1 MLRALIL
8 LLTNVLRRS
17 GSCALMALFDTAQKD
32 LYIACTGDSRAVAA
46 VWKPT
51 ADGKGTWEVDVLSED
66 QSARNPKEVE
76 R

>member
-1 MLRALIL
+1 
-8 LLTNVLRRS
+8 
-17 GSCALMALFDTAQKD
+17 MALFDTAQKD
-32 LYIACTGDSRAVAA
+32 VYIACTGDSRAVAG